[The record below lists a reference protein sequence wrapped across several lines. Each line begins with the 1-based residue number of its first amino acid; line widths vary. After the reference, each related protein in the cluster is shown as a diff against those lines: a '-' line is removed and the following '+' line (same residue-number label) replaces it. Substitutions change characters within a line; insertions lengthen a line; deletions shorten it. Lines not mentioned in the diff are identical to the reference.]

1 VGTPVFLARI
11 DLIHSLSEI
20 QRCID
25 SRNTAELFGNVLIAV
40 RSMRSNFT
48 NGFS

>member
-1 VGTPVFLARI
+1 MRRVII
-11 DLIHSLSEI
+11 DLIHSLSVI

-25 SRNTAELFGNVLIAV
+25 SRNTGAERGKVLIAV
-40 RSMRSNFT
+40 RSMRSNLT

>member
-1 VGTPVFLARI
+1 ML
-11 DLIHSLSEI
+11 LIQSLSEI

-25 SRNTAELFGNVLIAV
+25 LRNTEADFGKVAMAV